1 MDKLFKRTI
10 CQTRYLISYLQL
22 FSLTNSSITVF
33 ILGIS
38 GFLILRDEM
47 TIGGYTTFSLY
58 LSQMLPAIQGL
69 SNISITLKP
78 TIIIIDRVLELFLL
92 PNENM
97 GMKTIESIN
106 TISFSNVSFKYS
118 NQSQLVLNRI
128 NLSIRLGDKVL
139 IKGKNGTGK
148 STILKLILSLIHI

>member
-1 MDKLFKRTI
+1 
-10 CQTRYLISYLQL
+10 
-22 FSLTNSSITVF
+22 
-33 ILGIS
+33 
-38 GFLILRDEM
+38 M